1 MNNPNQ
7 SLNED
12 RIQAYVDGQLDEA
25 DRQSFEELLQQNNEL
40 AARVAA
46 YRQQNDLLRQMFNPV
61 LDEPVPERLTLP
73 SERKPWF
80 SFSIAASLAL
90 VLSGGALG
98 WLVRGAVVPTA
109 AEIALATLP
118 QSARVAYVTY
128 APEVVHPVEVGAKQE
143 AHLVKWLSKRLGAD
157 VRAPDLAPLGFN
169 LVGGRLLPA
178 DSGPAAQFMYE
189 DSQGN
194 RMTLYVR
201 QNKGEETNTAFRYQ
215 EKDTDKTFYWVDGD
229 LGYALTATIDK
240 TRLMHAANRVYHAL
254 SFEKRQ

>member
-1 MNNPNQ
+1 MNNRTQP
-7 SLNED
+7 LNED

-25 DRQSFEELLQQNNEL
+25 DRQSFEALLQRDDEL

-46 YRQQNDLLRQMFNPV
+46 YQQQNDLLRQMFNPV
-61 LDEPVPERLTLP
+61 LDEPVPEHLALP
-73 SERKPWF
+73 STRKPWF
-80 SFSIAASLAL
+80 SLSVAASLAL

-109 AEIALATLP
+109 AEIALASLP

-128 APEVVHPVEVGAKQE
+128 APEVVHPVEVDAKQE

-157 VRAPDLAPLGFN
+157 VRAPDLAPLGFS

-178 DSGPAAQFMYE
+178 DNGPAAQFMYE
-189 DSQGN
+189 DNQGN

-201 QNKGEETNTAFRYQ
+201 QNRGEQTNTAFRFQ
-215 EKDTDKTFYWVDGD
+215 EKDADKTFYWVDGD

-240 TRLMHAANRVYHAL
+240 TRLMQAANRVYHAL
-254 SFEKRQ
+254 SFGGRK

>member
-1 MNNPNQ
+1 MSNSSQ

-25 DRQSFEELLQQNNEL
+25 DRQSFEELLQQNKEL
-40 AARVAA
+40 AARVVA

-61 LDEPVPERLTLP
+61 LDEPVPERLALP
-73 SERKPWF
+73 RERKPWF
-80 SFSIAASLAL
+80 SFGVAASLAL

-98 WLVRGAVVPTA
+98 WFVRGAVAPTA
-109 AEIALATLP
+109 AEIALASLP

-128 APEVVHPVEVGAKQE
+128 APEVVHPVEVDAKQE

-157 VRAPDLAPLGFN
+157 VRAPDLTTLGFG

-178 DSGPAAQFMYE
+178 DTGPAAQFMYE

-201 QNKGEETNTAFRYQ
+201 QNHGEQTNSAFRYQ
-215 EKDTDKTFYWVDGD
+215 QQNSDKTFYWVDGD

-240 TRLMHAANRVYHAL
+240 PRLMQAANRVYHAL
-254 SFEKRQ
+254 SFEGQK